1 MSNTI
6 SEDNSLDSTPIPI
19 SIPAKFLNKLQ
30 QCVSEGCFYSD
41 PSDCYAYGY
50 DNSRQHQLPQ
60 AVVLP
65 NDTEQIQKI
74 VLLCKEYKI
83 ALTTRGRGTGTA
95 GGSVPLRQGVV
106 LSTENLSQIISID
119 PDNRVAVVQPGVL
132 NQTLQDALA
141 KHKLFWA
148 PDPTSAAFCSIGG
161 NLAVNSAGPR
171 AVKYGTTR
179 DNVLGLSAIT
189 GAGELVH
196 AGVITTKGVVGYD
209 LTRLIIGSEGTLAVI
224 TQASLKLLP
233 LPEAKA
239 TLQVF
244 YKDIE
249 SATIAI
255 TKVMAQP
262 ITPCALEFIDS
273 ACLDIIRKHS
283 PEMNLPNNA
292 KALLMIDVD
301 GDAETIKSSAKKIS
315 LSLKNDGLIE
325 LNIADTKHDI
335 EAIWKTRKALS
346 PALRTIA
353 PKKINEDVVVPVS
366 KIPNLIKQLQVISDK
381 YSIPIVNFGHAGNGN
396 IHTNL
401 LLDETNE
408 IQANNAQ
415 ACLNDVFELVLEL
428 NGTIS
433 GEHGVGM
440 EKRDYVG
447 REIDSNTLNLMRQ
460 IKTQFDPENILNP
473 DKMFPLVE

>member
-1 MSNTI
+1 MSANKDANSI
-6 SEDNSLDSTPIPI
+6 SAE
-19 SIPAKFLNKLQ
+19 FLKKLQ
-30 QCVSEGCFYSD
+30 HCVSNDSFFND

-50 DNSRQHQLPQ
+50 DNSRQHQLPH

-65 NDTEQIQKI
+65 SDTEQIQQI
-74 VLLCKEYKI
+74 VQLCNEHKI

-106 LSTENLSQIISID
+106 LSTENMAKIINID
-119 PDNRVAVVQPGVL
+119 PDNRVATVQPGVL
-132 NQTLQDALA
+132 NQTLQDALV

-161 NLAVNSAGPR
+161 NIAVNSAGPR

-189 GAGELVH
+189 GSGDLIK
-196 AGVITTKGVVGYD
+196 AGVTTTKGVVGYD

-224 TQASLKLLP
+224 SEATLKLLP
-233 LPEAKA
+233 LPETKS

-249 SATIAI
+249 SATLAI
-255 TKVMAQP
+255 TKVMSQP

-283 PEMNLPNNA
+283 PDVVLPESA

-301 GDAETIKSSAKKIS
+301 GDNETIKAASNKIS
-315 LSLKNDGLIE
+315 HSLKNDGLIE
-325 LNIADTKHDI
+325 LNIAESKPDI
-335 EAIWKTRKALS
+335 EKIWKTRKALS

-366 KIPNLIKQLQVISDK
+366 KIPELIKQLEVISEK

-401 LLDETNE
+401 LLDETNTL
-408 IQANNAQ
+408 QANNAQ
-415 ACLNDVFELVLEL
+415 ACLSEVFELVLEL

-440 EKRDYVG
+440 EKREYVG
-447 REIDSNTLNLMRQ
+447 REIDANTLDLMRQ
-460 IKTQFDPENILNP
+460 IKTQFDPNNILNP
-473 DKMFPLVE
+473 DKMFPLVK

>member
-1 MSNTI
+1 MQTSNT
-6 SEDNSLDSTPIPI
+6 DDTNHTNT
-19 SIPAKFLNKLQ
+19 SIQAEFLEELQ
-30 QCVSEGCFYSD
+30 QCVPQDSFFSD

-50 DNSRQHQLPQ
+50 DNSRQHQLPH

-65 NDTEQIQKI
+65 SNEKQVQQI
-74 VLLCKEYKI
+74 VLLCKQYKI

-106 LSTENLSQIISID
+106 LSTENMAKIISID
-119 PDNRVAVVQPGVL
+119 PDNRVATVQPGVL
-132 NQTLQDALA
+132 NQTLQNALVE
-141 KHKLFWA
+141 HKLFWA

-171 AVKYGTTR
+171 AVKYGSTR

-189 GAGELVH
+189 GTGERIKT
-196 AGVITTKGVVGYD
+196 GVVTTKGVVGYD
-209 LTRLIIGSEGTLAVI
+209 LTRLIVGSEGTLAII
-224 TQASLKLLP
+224 TEASLKLLP
-233 LPEAKA
+233 LPETKA
-239 TLQVF
+239 TLQAF

-249 SATIAI
+249 SATHAI
-255 TKVMAQP
+255 TKIMAQP
-262 ITPCALEFIDS
+262 TTPCALEFIDS

-283 PEMNLPNNA
+283 QDVYLPDNA

-301 GDAETIKSSAKKIS
+301 GDNETIKTAADKIS
-315 LSLKNDGLIE
+315 LSLNNDGLIE
-325 LNIADTKHDI
+325 LNIADTKQDI
-335 EAIWKTRKALS
+335 EKIWETRKALS

-366 KIPNLIKQLQVISDK
+366 KIPDLIKQLEVISEK

-401 LLDETNE
+401 LLDETNPT
-408 IQANNAQ
+408 QANNAQ
-415 ACLNDVFELVLEL
+415 ACLSDVFELVLEL

-440 EKRDYVG
+440 EKREYVG

-460 IKTQFDPENILNP
+460 IKTQFDPEDILNP
-473 DKMFPLVE
+473 DKMFPLVK

>member
-1 MSNTI
+1 MSANKDANSI
-6 SEDNSLDSTPIPI
+6 SAE
-19 SIPAKFLNKLQ
+19 FLKKLQ
-30 QCVSEGCFYSD
+30 HCVSNDSFFND

-50 DNSRQHQLPQ
+50 DNSRQHQLPH

-65 NDTEQIQKI
+65 SDTEQIQQI
-74 VLLCKEYKI
+74 VQLCNEHKI

-106 LSTENLSQIISID
+106 LSTENMAKIINID
-119 PDNRVAVVQPGVL
+119 PDNRVATVQPGVL
-132 NQTLQDALA
+132 NQTLQDALV

-161 NLAVNSAGPR
+161 NIAVNSAGPR

-189 GAGELVH
+189 GSGDLIK
-196 AGVITTKGVVGYD
+196 AGVTTTKGVVGYD

-224 TQASLKLLP
+224 SEATLKLLP
-233 LPEAKA
+233 LPETKS

-249 SATIAI
+249 SATLAI
-255 TKVMAQP
+255 TKVMSQP

-283 PEMNLPNNA
+283 PDVVLPESA

-301 GDAETIKSSAKKIS
+301 GDNETIKAASNKIS
-315 LSLKNDGLIE
+315 HSLKNDGLIE
-325 LNIADTKHDI
+325 LNIAESKPDI
-335 EAIWKTRKALS
+335 EKIWKTRKALS

-366 KIPNLIKQLQVISDK
+366 EIPELIKQLEVISEK

-401 LLDETNE
+401 LLDETNTL
-408 IQANNAQ
+408 QANNAQ
-415 ACLNDVFELVLEL
+415 ACLSEVFELVLEL

-440 EKRDYVG
+440 EKREYVG
-447 REIDSNTLNLMRQ
+447 REIDANTLDLMRQ
-460 IKTQFDPENILNP
+460 IKIQFDPNNILNP
-473 DKMFPLVE
+473 DKMFPLVK

>member
-1 MSNTI
+1 VNY
-6 SEDNSLDSTPIPI
+6 IPNNI
-19 SIPAKFLNKLQ
+19 IPAEFLEKLQ
-30 QCVSEGCFYSD
+30 RCVAPESFFSD

-50 DNSRQHQLPQ
+50 DNSRQHQLPN

-65 NDTEQIQKI
+65 CNTEQIQNI
-74 VLLCKEYKI
+74 VSLCNEYKI
-83 ALTTRGRGTGTA
+83 TLTARGRGTGTA
-95 GGSVPLRQGVV
+95 GGSVPVRQGVV
-106 LSTENLSQIISID
+106 LSTENMAAIINID
-119 PDNRVAVVQPGVL
+119 PDNRVATVQPGVL
-132 NQTLQDALA
+132 NQTLQDALLE
-141 KHKLFWA
+141 HKLFWA

-179 DNVLGLSAIT
+179 DNVLGLSAVT
-189 GAGELVH
+189 GAGHLIK
-196 AGVITTKGVVGYD
+196 AGVTTTKGVVGYD
-209 LTRLIIGSEGTLAVI
+209 LTRLIVGSEGTLAII
-224 TQASLKLLP
+224 TQADLKLLP
-233 LPEAKA
+233 LPETKA
-239 TLQVF
+239 TLQAF

-249 SATIAI
+249 SATHAI
-255 TKVMAQP
+255 THVMAQP

-273 ACLDIIRKHS
+273 ACLDIIRKYS
-283 PEMNLPNNA
+283 PDVYLPDTA

-301 GDAETIKSSAKKIS
+301 GDNETIKAASNKIS
-315 LSLKNDGLIE
+315 LSLKNAGLIE
-325 LNIADTKHDI
+325 LNIAESKPDI
-335 EAIWKTRKALS
+335 EKIWKTRKALS

-366 KIPNLIKQLQVISDK
+366 KIPDLIGGLKIISGK

-401 LLDETNE
+401 LLDETNPL
-408 IQANNAQ
+408 QAKNAQ
-415 ACLNDVFELVLEL
+415 ACLSDVFELVLEL

-447 REIDSNTLNLMRQ
+447 REIDSATLNLMRQ
-460 IKTQFDPENILNP
+460 IKTQFDPNNILNP
-473 DKMFPLVE
+473 DKMFPLVK

>member
-1 MSNTI
+1 MSANKDANSI
-6 SEDNSLDSTPIPI
+6 SAE
-19 SIPAKFLNKLQ
+19 FLKKLQ
-30 QCVSEGCFYSD
+30 HCVSNYSFFND

-50 DNSRQHQLPQ
+50 DNSRQHQLPH

-65 NDTEQIQKI
+65 SDTEQIQQI
-74 VLLCKEYKI
+74 VQLCNEHKI

-106 LSTENLSQIISID
+106 LSTENMAKIINID
-119 PDNRVAVVQPGVL
+119 PDNRVATVQPGVL
-132 NQTLQDALA
+132 NQTLQDALV

-161 NLAVNSAGPR
+161 NIAVNSAGPR

-189 GAGELVH
+189 GSGDLIK
-196 AGVITTKGVVGYD
+196 AGVTTTKGVVGYD

-224 TQASLKLLP
+224 SEATLKLLP
-233 LPEAKA
+233 LPETKS

-249 SATIAI
+249 SATLAI
-255 TKVMAQP
+255 TKVMSQP

-283 PEMNLPNNA
+283 PDVVLPESA

-301 GDAETIKSSAKKIS
+301 GDNETIKAASNKIS
-315 LSLKNDGLIE
+315 HSLKNDGLIE
-325 LNIADTKHDI
+325 LNIAESKPDI
-335 EAIWKTRKALS
+335 EKIWKTRKALS

-366 KIPNLIKQLQVISDK
+366 KIPELIKQLEVISEK

-401 LLDETNE
+401 LLDETNTL
-408 IQANNAQ
+408 QANNAQ
-415 ACLNDVFELVLEL
+415 ACLSEVFELVLEL

-440 EKRDYVG
+440 EKREYVG
-447 REIDSNTLNLMRQ
+447 REIDANTLDLMRQ
-460 IKTQFDPENILNP
+460 IKTQFDPNNILNP
-473 DKMFPLVE
+473 DKMFPLVK

>member
-1 MSNTI
+1 MNNKNNSSNTV
-6 SEDNSLDSTPIPI
+6 SSG
-19 SIPAKFLNKLQ
+19 FLKQLA
-30 QCVSEGCFYSD
+30 QCVPADCFFSE

-50 DNSRQHQLPQ
+50 DNSRQHQLPN

-65 NDTEQIQKI
+65 KTTEQIQKI
-74 VLLCKEYKI
+74 VQLCCANNI

-106 LSTENLSQIISID
+106 LSTENLSDIISID
-119 PDNRVAVVQPGVL
+119 AANRTAVVQPGVL

-179 DNVLGLSAIT
+179 DNVLGLDAIT
-189 GAGELVH
+189 GSGEIIKT
-196 AGVITTKGVVGYD
+196 GVTTTKGVVGYD
-209 LTRLIIGSEGTLAVI
+209 LTRLIIGSEGTLAII
-224 TQASLKLLP
+224 TQATLKLLP
-233 LPEAKA
+233 LPDTKA

-249 SATIAI
+249 SATQAI
-255 TKVMAQP
+255 TNVMAQP
-262 ITPCALEFIDS
+262 TSPSALEFIDS

-283 PEMNLPNNA
+283 GINLPNDA
-292 KALLMIDVD
+292 QALLMIDVD
-301 GDAETIKSSAKKIS
+301 GDSDTIKTSI
-315 LSLKNDGLIE
+315 KNITPSIKNNGLIE
-325 LNIADTKHDI
+325 LNIAESK
-335 EAIWKTRKALS
+335 EAINKIWKTRKALS

-366 KIPNLIKQLQVISDK
+366 KIPELIQKLKIISDK

-401 LLDETNE
+401 LLDESNPT
-408 IQANNAQ
+408 QANNAQ

-428 NGTIS
+428 NGTLS

-447 REIDSNTLNLMRQ
+447 REIDASTLNLMRQ
-460 IKTQFDPENILNP
+460 IKSQFDPNNILNP
-473 DKMFPLVE
+473 DKMFPLV